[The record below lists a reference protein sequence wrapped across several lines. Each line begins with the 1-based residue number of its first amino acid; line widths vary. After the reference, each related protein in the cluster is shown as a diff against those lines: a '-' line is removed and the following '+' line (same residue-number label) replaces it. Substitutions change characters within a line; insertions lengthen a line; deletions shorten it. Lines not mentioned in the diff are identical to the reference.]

1 VTPDSL
7 RNHIYKPITYG
18 FLFVNHVDL
27 VKSPNFRFSV
37 IPAEAGIQSFQIRA
51 TFLNSGARPGPD
63 PGSTGVTTFCEIIN
77 PDPFVKGRHSRAGGN
92 PGSANILKRLDSRFH
107 GNDAKK
113 AFQTF
118 YETINPE

>member
-1 VTPDSL
+1 
-7 RNHIYKPITYG
+7 
-18 FLFVNHVDL
+18 
-27 VKSPNFRFSV
+27 
-37 IPAEAGIQSFQIRA
+37 
-51 TFLNSGARPGPD
+51 
-63 PGSTGVTTFCEIIN
+63 VTTFYEVIKI
-77 PDPFVKGRHSRAGGN
+77 DGFVKSRHSRAGGN